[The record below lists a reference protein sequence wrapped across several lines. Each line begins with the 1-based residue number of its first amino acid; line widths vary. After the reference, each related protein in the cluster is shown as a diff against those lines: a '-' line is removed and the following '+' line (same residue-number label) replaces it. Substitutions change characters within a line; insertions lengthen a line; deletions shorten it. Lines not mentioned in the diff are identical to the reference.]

1 MYLIY
6 CTFRDC
12 SCTIRILC
20 TLYRRHFKK
29 ILIILLHKM
38 CIDACKLGISDC
50 GKNVII
56 YQSHITRVSGNT
68 PLVMS
73 IYLHIFFNQFFQC
86 CTLLNLKFSDR
97 LLVLNFFFP
106 FICFFLRSKC
116 FRCCMFFSILI
127 QDFIYHRVCLSP
139 VPDKC
144 HVISLLPCAHSTSS
158 GTAVCEPSEPFR
170 LRHTGILL
178 TASIW

>member
-1 MYLIY
+1 
-6 CTFRDC
+6 
-12 SCTIRILC
+12 
-20 TLYRRHFKK
+20 
-29 ILIILLHKM
+29 M

-158 GTAVCEPSEPFR
+158 GTAACEPSEPFR

>member
-1 MYLIY
+1 
-6 CTFRDC
+6 
-12 SCTIRILC
+12 
-20 TLYRRHFKK
+20 
-29 ILIILLHKM
+29 M

-86 CTLLNLKFSDR
+86 CTLLNLKFSNR
-97 LLVLNFFFP
+97 LLVLNFFFRLSASFCVANVSDVVCSSP
-106 FICFFLRSKC
+106 FSSR
-116 FRCCMFFSILI
+116 ILYTTEYV
-127 QDFIYHRVCLSP
+127 FTP

-144 HVISLLPCAHSTSS
+144 HVKPLLPCAHSTSS

-170 LRHTGILL
+170 LRHTEILRS
-178 TASIW
+178 ASIW